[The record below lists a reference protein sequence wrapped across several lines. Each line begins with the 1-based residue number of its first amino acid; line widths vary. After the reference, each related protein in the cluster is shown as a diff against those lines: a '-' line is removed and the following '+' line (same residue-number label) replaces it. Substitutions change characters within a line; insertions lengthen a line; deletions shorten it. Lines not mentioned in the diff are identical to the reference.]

1 MKNRVIF
8 SFSLEKDTVCLIPNL
23 PFPMSFTPCG
33 RQTFCQ
39 RERGLERQGRS
50 AHWLLF
56 AIASPFPGPGHVV
69 PPEGWTAALWML
81 CFLPSVGL
89 FYSPVSQPCAE
100 QGHRMPGGL
109 CILVHL
115 HLFRFNNSN
124 RLLRSTF
131 SLVLLKAQSLRFLI
145 PLLCLSRWKLHHVR
159 VERLMA
165 GVETIDTCPLCAHL
179 PELTSGQ

>member
-1 MKNRVIF
+1 MGDRLSANWSEGWRGRAGQLPG
-8 SFSLEKDTVCLIPNL
+8 FSLLSPILSPVLGMWCRLKAGQQR
-23 PFPMSFTPCG
+23 CG
-33 RQTFCQ
+33 CCV
-39 RERGLERQGRS
+39 S
-50 AHWLLF
+50 
-56 AIASPFPGPGHVV
+56 
-69 PPEGWTAALWML
+69 
-81 CFLPSVGL
+81 FLPSVDL
-89 FYSPVSQPCAE
+89 FYSPVSQHCAG

-124 RLLRSTF
+124 RLLRSMF

-165 GVETIDTCPLCAHL
+165 GVGTIDTCPLCAHL
-179 PELTSGQ
+179 PELPSGQ